1 MSAELETERLE
12 LDDWSYLSI
21 EERVERIIESDPQEI
36 TVDNIRKLF
45 PEADDEQSVKVIET
59 LAINEVCVVE
69 KATELPTPKLPTR
82 KYFPDPDDSIDRNIA
97 KGDTLGLYL
106 KEIGHMPLLTA
117 EQEVELAKQI
127 ENGRKARERLA
138 GGSFSEKERKK
149 LQVTTKDG
157 FAAREHLILANSR
170 LVISITK
177 KYRGRGV
184 PFPDL
189 IQEGYIGLIRA
200 VKKFDYRRG
209 FKFSTY
215 AHWWIRQSVTRAIA
229 NQGRTIRVPVH
240 MSDKI
245 NRMLRATHK
254 LTQLLGRDP
263 VSEELAE
270 ALNVTPKKVEYLK
283 LKAKQPISLETPT
296 GRDGN
301 ARILNFIKNEE
312 APMPAKET
320 DQKLLRE
327 QLEDVLEKLPP
338 RETHILRLRYGLVD
352 GNFYTLKEIGQK
364 FDITRERVRQI
375 VAQALRRL
383 RNSDYKRKLGGY
395 LEG

>member
-1 MSAELETERLE
+1 MSAELEIERLE

-21 EERVERIIESDPQEI
+21 EERVERIIESDLQEI

-45 PEADDEQSVKVIET
+45 PEVDDEQSVEVIET
-59 LAINEVCVVE
+59 LAINEVYVVE
-69 KATELPTPKLPTR
+69 KATELPAPKLPTR
-82 KYFPDPDDSIDRNIA
+82 KYIPDPDDSIDRNIA
-97 KGDTLGLYL
+97 EGDTLGLYL
-106 KEIGHMPLLTA
+106 KEVGHVPLLTA

-138 GGSFSEKERKK
+138 GGSFSEKERKQ
-149 LQVTTKDG
+149 LQATTEDG

-170 LVISITK
+170 LVISIAK

-184 PFPDL
+184 LFPDL
-189 IQEGYIGLIRA
+189 IQEGHIGLIRA

-215 AHWWIRQSVTRAIA
+215 AHWWIWQAVTRAVV
-229 NQGRTIRVPVH
+229 NQSRTIRVPAH

-263 VSEELAE
+263 ASEELAE

-283 LKAKQPISLETPT
+283 LKAKRPISLETPT
-296 GRDGN
+296 GRDGD
-301 ARILNFIKNEE
+301 ARVLNFIKNEE

-352 GNFYTLKEIGQK
+352 GNFYTLREIGQK

-375 VAQALRRL
+375 EAQALRRL
-383 RNSDYKRKLGGY
+383 RYSDHKRKLDGY

>member
-1 MSAELETERLE
+1 MSAELEIERLE

-21 EERVERIIESDPQEI
+21 EERVEHIIESDLQEI

-59 LAINEVCVVE
+59 LAINEVYVVE

-82 KYFPDPDDSIDRNIA
+82 KYLPDPDDFIDRNIA
-97 KGDTLGLYL
+97 EGNTLGLHL
-106 KEIGHMPLLTA
+106 KEVCHMPLLTA

-149 LQVTTKDG
+149 LQATTKDG

-177 KYRGRGV
+177 KYRGHGV

-189 IQEGYIGLIRA
+189 IQEGHIGLIHA

-209 FKFSTY
+209 VKFSTY
-215 AHWWIRQSVTRAIA
+215 AHWWIRQAVTRAVA
-229 NQGRTIRVPVH
+229 NQSRTIRVPVH
-240 MSDKI
+240 MFDKI

-254 LTQLLGRDP
+254 LTQLLGRNP
-263 VSEELAE
+263 TSEELAE

-283 LKAKQPISLETPT
+283 LKAKRPISLETPT
-296 GRDGN
+296 GRDEN
-301 ARILNFIKNEE
+301 ARVINFIKSEE
-312 APMPAKET
+312 APMPAKEI

-338 RETHILRLRYGLVD
+338 QEKHILRLRYGLLD
-352 GNFYTLKEIGQK
+352 GNSYTFKEIGQK
-364 FDITRERVRQI
+364 FGITPERVRQI
-375 VAQALRRL
+375 KTQALRRL
-383 RNSDYKRKLGGY
+383 RHFAHKRKLDGF

>member
-1 MSAELETERLE
+1 MSAELEIERLE

-21 EERVERIIESDPQEI
+21 EERVERIIESDLQEI

-45 PEADDEQSVKVIET
+45 PEADDEQSVEVIET
-59 LAINEVCVVE
+59 LTINEVYVVE

-82 KYFPDPDDSIDRNIA
+82 KNIPDPDDSIDRNIA
-97 KGDTLGLYL
+97 EGDTLGLYL
-106 KEIGHMPLLTA
+106 KEVGYIPLLTA

-149 LQVTTKDG
+149 LQATTEDG

-189 IQEGYIGLIRA
+189 IQEGQIGLIRA

-215 AHWWIRQSVTRAIA
+215 AHWWIRQAVTRAVA
-229 NQGRTIRVPVH
+229 NQSRTIRVPVY

-254 LTQLLGRDP
+254 LTQSLGRDP
-263 VSEELAE
+263 ASEELAE
-270 ALNVTPKKVEYLK
+270 ALNVTPEKVEYLK
-283 LKAKQPISLETPT
+283 LKAKWPISLETPT
-296 GRDGN
+296 GRDGD
-301 ARILNFIKNEE
+301 ARVLNFIKNEE

-327 QLEDVLEKLPP
+327 QLENALEKLPP
-338 RETHILRLRYGLVD
+338 RETHILKLRYGLVD
-352 GNFYTLKEIGQK
+352 GNSYTLKEIGQK
-364 FDITRERVRQI
+364 FGITRERVRQI

-383 RNSDYKRKLGGY
+383 RDSDYKRKLGGY